1 MNEIIYEQSR
11 CIAHEIRNQ
20 ISICELYTQIIKKNL
35 EKNGIENQ
43 SLNNAVKC
51 ITKSLKIMSNNL
63 VDLKSLGN
71 FSPKILNIKDVLIQS
86 INLSTVYISDKN
98 IEIKTEFNKDANVF
112 IDENKFLACIINIIK
127 NATEAIR
134 EKGEINI
141 SLDTDLEFVYI
152 KISNNGD
159 AISEEKQKEIF
170 NEGFTTKST
179 GSGLGLFICAK
190 NLKAQNA
197 TLKLNQ
203 SNTQIT
209 EFEIVLPIY
218 KT

>member
-98 IEIKTEFNKDANVF
+98 IEIKTELNKDANVF

>member
-98 IEIKTEFNKDANVF
+98 IEIKTELNKDANVF

-141 SLDTDLEFVYI
+141 SLDTDLEFVYL

>member
-71 FSPKILNIKDVLIQS
+71 FSPKVLNIKDVLIQS

-98 IEIKTEFNKDANVF
+98 IEIKTELNKDANVF

>member
-98 IEIKTEFNKDANVF
+98 IEIKTELNKDANVF

-159 AISEEKQKEIF
+159 AISKEKQKEIF

>member
-98 IEIKTEFNKDANVF
+98 IEIKTELNKDANVF

-159 AISEEKQKEIF
+159 AISEEKQNEIF

-197 TLKLNQ
+197 TLKLIQ

-218 KT
+218 KA

>member
-35 EKNGIENQ
+35 EKNRIENQ

-98 IEIKTEFNKDANVF
+98 IEIKTELNKDANVF

>member
-86 INLSTVYISDKN
+86 MNLSTVYISDKN
-98 IEIKTEFNKDANVF
+98 IEIKTELNKDANVF

>member
-98 IEIKTEFNKDANVF
+98 IEIKTELNKDANVF

-141 SLDTDLEFVYI
+141 SLDADLEFVYI

>member
-86 INLSTVYISDKN
+86 INL
-98 IEIKTEFNKDANVF
+98 
-112 IDENKFLACIINIIK
+112 
-127 NATEAIR
+127 
-134 EKGEINI
+134 
-141 SLDTDLEFVYI
+141 
-152 KISNNGD
+152 
-159 AISEEKQKEIF
+159 
-170 NEGFTTKST
+170 
-179 GSGLGLFICAK
+179 
-190 NLKAQNA
+190 
-197 TLKLNQ
+197 
-203 SNTQIT
+203 
-209 EFEIVLPIY
+209 
-218 KT
+218 

>member
-98 IEIKTEFNKDANVF
+98 IEIKTELNKDANVF

-218 KT
+218 KA

>member
-86 INLSTVYISDKN
+86 INLSTVYIYDKN
-98 IEIKTEFNKDANVF
+98 IEIKTELNKDANVF

-159 AISEEKQKEIF
+159 AISKEKQKEIF

>member
-71 FSPKILNIKDVLIQS
+71 FSPKVLNIKDVLIQS

-98 IEIKTEFNKDANVF
+98 IEIKTELNKDANVF

-159 AISEEKQKEIF
+159 AISKEKQKEIF